1 MTMPIV
7 TSVKK
12 RLILSYEMKS
22 IKNLSTAVK
31 QVFGILRII
40 VRRNDFLEVKK
51 STVIR
56 VDKPQEKGQ
65 NFRMHF
71 IIPINIRDISVV
83 EALLQEETTDLLDQQ
98 KDGAL
103 QTA

>member
-1 MTMPIV
+1 MTVPIV
-7 TSVKK
+7 TSVKN
-12 RLILSYEMKS
+12 RLILSYKIKS
-22 IKNLSTAVK
+22 IKTLNTAVK

-40 VRRNDFLEVKK
+40 VKRNDFLQVKK

-56 VDKPQEKGQ
+56 VDKPKEKGQ

-83 EALLQEETTDLLDQQ
+83 EALLQEETTELLDQR